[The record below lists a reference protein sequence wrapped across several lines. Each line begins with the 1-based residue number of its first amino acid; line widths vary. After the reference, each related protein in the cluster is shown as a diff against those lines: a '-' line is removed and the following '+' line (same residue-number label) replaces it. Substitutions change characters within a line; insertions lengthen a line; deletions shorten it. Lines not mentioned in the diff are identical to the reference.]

1 MQERLQK
8 IIARAGIASR
18 RKAEELMTQGQVR
31 VNGEIVTEL
40 GTKADPERDH
50 IRVQG
55 KMLRFTHP
63 NPLYLMLNKPRGC
76 ITSTSDPQGRPTVMD
91 LLGRV
96 RSRVYPVGR
105 LDYNSEGLLLFTN
118 DGDFANHVLAA
129 KNLVPKTYHVKVSG
143 RPLPKDLEAFRGGIK
158 LDGRLTAPA
167 KIREIKPGE
176 NPWFEVTLIEGRTN
190 QIRRMFLKL
199 GYHVEKLKRTKV
211 GPVALG
217 DLALGKHRALTP
229 RELHRFQKLWSEQ
242 PVPGVSPK
250 TE

>member
-31 VNGEIVTEL
+31 VNGKIITEL

-76 ITSTSDPQGRPTVMD
+76 ITSTKDPQGRPTVMD

-96 RSRVYPVGR
+96 RSSYRR
-105 LDYNSEGLLLFTN
+105 Q
-118 DGDFANHVLAA
+118 A
-129 KNLVPKTYHVKVSG
+129 
-143 RPLPKDLEAFRGGIK
+143 
-158 LDGRLTAPA
+158 TAPGWV
-167 KIREIKPGE
+167 RLEGE
-176 NPWFEVTLIEGRTN
+176 
-190 QIRRMFLKL
+190 
-199 GYHVEKLKRTKV
+199 
-211 GPVALG
+211 
-217 DLALGKHRALTP
+217 RA
-229 RELHRFQKLWSEQ
+229 
-242 PVPGVSPK
+242 K
-250 TE
+250 TEVAADVIRSVETRLGLPSPR